1 MCKEPIRCLLQV
13 VIAAPIAI
21 AKTAFA
27 VNSAAPATSVVR
39 VLVTQLAVHQ
49 VHAVRAALAA

>member
-1 MCKEPIRCLLQV
+1 MRGKLPRRLLHV
-13 VIAAPIAI
+13 VIAASTAN

-27 VNSAAPATSVVR
+27 VNSAVPATSVVR
-39 VLVTQLAVHQ
+39 VLATRLAVHQ